1 MNMYNWS
8 VNTKRLKQNPEAWDV
23 FELEQMINFGLNEKK
38 LSERNLRKYW
48 DRLKIDEGKRQYL
61 KKLLWPQKN

>member
-1 MNMYNWS
+1 MYNWS